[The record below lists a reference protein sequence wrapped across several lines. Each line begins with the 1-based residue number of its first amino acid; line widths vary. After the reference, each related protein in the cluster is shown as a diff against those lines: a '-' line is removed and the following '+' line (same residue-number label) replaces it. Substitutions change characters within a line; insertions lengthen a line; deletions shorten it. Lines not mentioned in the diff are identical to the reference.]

1 MELALVGG
9 PVFFFRLVSVCVV
22 YLSDSIGLLCTS
34 TSTPSARSFSLCL
47 VGPLPRRRS
56 STRRFYDPRSPDAS
70 DGASARSSPRDA
82 GYTQV
87 RVDRRARRR
96 EALLLDHERRHE
108 AALVAHDAG
117 AQVPV
122 DDEAADARDLLAF

>member
-1 MELALVGG
+1 MRSWNLPSWAGLC
-9 PVFFFRLVSVCVV
+9 FFCL
-22 YLSDSIGLLCTS
+22 
-34 TSTPSARSFSLCL
+34 SLCVCCASLDAIETTEDFVRPPPRHRRVAYLCVSL
-47 VGPLPRRRS
+47 VLSRGGVPRL
-56 STRRFYDPRSPDAS
+56 FYDPRGPDAS
-70 DGASARSSPRDA
+70 SRPRDA
-82 GYTQV
+82 GYTQM

>member
-1 MELALVGG
+1 M
-9 PVFFFRLVSVCVV
+9 
-22 YLSDSIGLLCTS
+22 
-34 TSTPSARSFSLCL
+34 AR
-47 VGPLPRRRS
+47 
-56 STRRFYDPRSPDAS
+56 
-70 DGASARSSPRDA
+70 ARPRDA
-82 GYTQV
+82 GYIQV

-96 EALLLDHERRHE
+96 EALLLHHKRRHE

>member
-1 MELALVGG
+1 MV
-9 PVFFFRLVSVCVV
+9 P
-22 YLSDSIGLLCTS
+22 
-34 TSTPSARSFSLCL
+34 
-47 VGPLPRRRS
+47 
-56 STRRFYDPRSPDAS
+56 FYDPRGPDAS
-70 DGASARSSPRDA
+70 DGRSRPRDA

-96 EALLLDHERRHE
+96 EALLLDDEGRHE

-122 DDEAADARDLLAF
+122 DDEAADARDLLALEDDGDVALREDEEPVLHYFYAIAAT

>member
-1 MELALVGG
+1 M
-9 PVFFFRLVSVCVV
+9 
-22 YLSDSIGLLCTS
+22 
-34 TSTPSARSFSLCL
+34 
-47 VGPLPRRRS
+47 
-56 STRRFYDPRSPDAS
+56 
-70 DGASARSSPRDA
+70 
-82 GYTQV
+82 

-122 DDEAADARDLLAF
+122 DDEAADARDLLALEDDGDVALREDEEPVCCIIFTPSPRREDAAYMYRSCPHASDGLLRTLKPK

>member
-1 MELALVGG
+1 MRSWNLPSWA
-9 PVFFFRLVSVCVV
+9 
-22 YLSDSIGLLCTS
+22 GL
-34 TSTPSARSFSLCL
+34 R
-47 VGPLPRRRS
+47 
-56 STRRFYDPRSPDAS
+56 DAS
-70 DGASARSSPRDA
+70 DGAAPRASPRDA
-82 GYTQV
+82 GYIQV

-96 EALLLDHERRHE
+96 EALLLDHKRRHE